1 VAGNADTPEHKP
13 TPATEAAAARELD
26 LRLARMGSDVC
37 IYSLELAIDEIAG
50 EVTADAQE
58 SAAVRSSLR
67 AQVGLV
73 TG

>member
-1 VAGNADTPEHKP
+1 VAGNAYTAHREPD
-13 TPATEAAAARELD
+13 PATEAAAAKALD
-26 LRLARMGSDVC
+26 LRLAGMGSDVC

-50 EVTADAQE
+50 EVTTDPEE

-73 TG
+73 AG

>member
-1 VAGNADTPEHKP
+1 
-13 TPATEAAAARELD
+13 
-26 LRLARMGSDVC
+26 MGSDVC

-50 EVTADAQE
+50 EVTADPQE

-73 TG
+73 AG